1 MFLHLSVSHSVQ
13 RGEGGGFMISRPVIE
28 AHPGHHHSPGQ
39 HHPSQTAPP
48 PNGQYPPP
56 NQQAGDMHPTG
67 MLSCVN
73 YIIF

>member
-1 MFLHLSVSHSVQ
+1 M
-13 RGEGGGFMISRPVIE
+13 MSRPVME

-56 NQQAGDMHPTG
+56 NQQAGNTHPTG

>member
-1 MFLHLSVSHSVQ
+1 M
-13 RGEGGGFMISRPVIE
+13 MSRPVME

-48 PNGQYPPP
+48 PWTVPPP
-56 NQQAGDMHPTG
+56 NQQAGDTHPIG